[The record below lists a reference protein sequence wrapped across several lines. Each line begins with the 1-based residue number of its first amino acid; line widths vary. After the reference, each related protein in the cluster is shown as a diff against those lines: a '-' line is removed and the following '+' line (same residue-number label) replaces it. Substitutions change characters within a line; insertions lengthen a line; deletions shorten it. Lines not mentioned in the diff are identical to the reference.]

1 MNRAIGI
8 RLDSETLK
16 KVKELEE
23 EESLDRSTIIRKLV
37 LIGYKD
43 LTTKKAARKYIEGKI
58 TISEAAHRAGISILD
73 MEKYLI
79 DNGFKSSYSIEDLKQ
94 ELRLKI

>member
-23 EESLDRSTIIRKLV
+23 EESVDRSTMIRKLV

-43 LTTKKAARKYIEGKI
+43 LATKKAAQKYKEGKI
-58 TISEAAHRAGISILD
+58 TISEAARIAGISAWD
-73 MEKYLI
+73 MEKYLV
-79 DNGFKSSYSIEDLKQ
+79 DSGFRSNYSIEDLKK
-94 ELRLKI
+94 ELKM

>member
-23 EESLDRSTIIRKLV
+23 EESVDRSTMIRKLV
-37 LIGYKD
+37 LIGCRD
-43 LTTKKAARKYIEGKI
+43 LAAIKAAQKYKEGKI
-58 TISEAAHRAGISILD
+58 TISEAARKAGISVWD
-73 MEKYLI
+73 MEKYLV
-79 DNGFKSSYSIEDLKQ
+79 DSGFKSSYSIEDLKK
-94 ELRLKI
+94 ELKM

>member
-1 MNRAIGI
+1 MGKAIGI

-37 LIGYKD
+37 LIGYKN
-43 LTTKKAARKYIEGKI
+43 LATKKAAQNYIEGKI
-58 TISEAAHRAGISILD
+58 TISEAAHKAGISIWD
-73 MEKYLI
+73 MEKCI
-79 DNGFKSSYSIEDLKQ
+79 VDSGFRSSYSIEDLRN
-94 ELRLKI
+94 ELNI